1 MSSASSWKRRQLQ
14 NAKGALATGLGQAMI
29 KQSADSE
36 LERIVHG
43 DHNDPFSVLGMHTE
57 TLGGS
62 DTIVVRTF
70 QPQARQ
76 VAVVDR
82 ATGKV
87 VANLPLIREQGLFA
101 GPVEG
106 KRQHFDYCLRIL
118 PHGNDDAYDI
128 EDPYRFGPVLGELDI
143 HLLVEGTHLRVFEKL
158 GAHPTT
164 LEGVAG
170 TAFALWA
177 PNARRVSVVGDFN
190 GWDGRR
196 NPMRCRYECGV
207 WEIFLPNV
215 GAGDIYKYEIKDR
228 FGNLMA
234 QKADP
239 FATEAE
245 QPPRTGSVVPDP
257 TAYTWDDGDWMR
269 SRAHHNDR
277 DAPVT
282 IYEVHL
288 GSWRRVPEEGNRY
301 LTYRELAEQLIPYV
315 KDLGFTHI
323 ELMPVHEYPFDG
335 SWGYQPT
342 GLFAPTSRFG
352 KPNDFKYFID
362 CCHEAGIGVLI
373 DWVAGHFPSDPHGL
387 EYFDGTHLYE
397 HSDPR
402 KGKHMDWDTMIY
414 NYGRREVSNY
424 LLSNAL
430 YWMEEFHIDGLRVDA
445 VASML
450 YLDYSRKEGEWIPN
464 MFGGRENLEA
474 IDFLKRMNELV
485 YGNHEGV
492 MTVAEE
498 STAWPMVSRPT
509 YLGGLG
515 FGYKWNMG
523 WMNDTL
529 RYISKEPIHRR
540 YHHNLLTFGLLY
552 AFTENF
558 ILPISHDEVV
568 HGKGSLLNK
577 MPGDSW
583 QKFANLRCY
592 LSFMWTMS
600 GKKLLFMGCEF
611 GQGEEWQYAKS
622 LDWHLMEYPLQNGVH
637 SLVRDLNN
645 LYRSQPALYETDC
658 FPEGF
663 SWIDCH
669 DSDNSVISYI
679 RKAADADDFVVVI
692 CNFTPVVR
700 KSYRI
705 GVPQDGPYAE
715 LLNTDAVCYA
725 GSGVGNSGRVDADII
740 GAHGFMYSLVLDL
753 PPLATLVLK
762 PYPSEKEEEIAEEEI
777 VEEVVPAIEPELK
790 AAALTTDDVTIVE
803 EKTVSI
809 TTTGVTGNDGS
820 AKPTTTR

>member
-1 MSSASSWKRRQLQ
+1 MTKH
-14 NAKGALATGLGQAMI
+14 
-29 KQSADSE
+29 SADSE
-36 LERIVHG
+36 FERIVHG

-57 TLGGS
+57 VRDGIETL
-62 DTIVVRTF
+62 VVRTF

-76 VAVVDR
+76 VAVVDI

-87 VANLPLIREQGLFA
+87 VAELPQIREQGLFA
-101 GPVEG
+101 GPVAAKKG
-106 KRQHFDYCLRIL
+106 APFGYRLRIL
-118 PHGNDDAYDI
+118 PHGGDEAYDI
-128 EDPYRFGPVLGELDI
+128 EDTYRFGPVLGELDI
-143 HLLVEGTHLRVFEKL
+143 HLFVEGTHLRAFEKL
-158 GAHPTT
+158 GAHPMTMDGI
-164 LEGVAG
+164 EG

-196 NPMRCRYECGV
+196 SPMRCRYECGV
-207 WEIFLPNV
+207 WEIFLAGV
-215 GAGDIYKYEIKDR
+215 GPGAIYKYEIKDR
-228 FGNLMA
+228 FGNLLA
-234 QKADP
+234 EKADP
-239 FATEAE
+239 FAVEAE
-245 QPPRTGSVVPDP
+245 QPPKSGSVVPDP
-257 TAYTWDDGDWMR
+257 TPYTWADEEWMR

-301 LTYRELAEQLIPYV
+301 LTYREMADQLIPYV
-315 KDLGFTHI
+315 ADLGFTHL

-342 GLFAPTSRFG
+342 GLFAPTSRYG
-352 KPNDFKYFID
+352 KPSDFKYFID
-362 CCHEAGIGVLI
+362 KCHQAGLAVLI
-373 DWVAGHFPSDPHGL
+373 DWVAGHFPGDAHGL
-387 EYFDGTHLYE
+387 IYFDGTHLYE

-402 KGKHMDWDTMIY
+402 KGKHMDWDTLIY

-450 YLDYSRKEGEWIPN
+450 YLDYSRKEGEWIAN

-485 YGNHEGV
+485 YGHHEGV

-529 RYISKEPIHRR
+529 RYMCKEPIHRR

-583 QKFANLRCY
+583 QQFANLRCY
-592 LSFMWTMS
+592 LAFMWTMS

-611 GQGEEWQYAKS
+611 GQGDEWRYANS
-622 LDWHLMEYPLQNGVH
+622 LDWHLMEFPLQKGVH

-663 SWIDCH
+663 TWIDCH
-669 DSDNSVISYI
+669 DSDNSVISYM
-679 RKAADADDFVVVI
+679 RKANDQDDFVVVV

-700 KSYRI
+700 KAYRI
-705 GVPQDGPYAE
+705 GVPKDGPYAE
-715 LLNTDAVCYA
+715 LLNTDASCYA

-740 GAHGFMYSLVLDL
+740 GAHGYPHSLILDL
-753 PPLATLVLK
+753 PPLGTLVLK
-762 PYPSEKEEEIAEEEI
+762 PFPPELEQVVEEE
-777 VEEVVPAIEPELK
+777 EEV
-790 AAALTTDDVTIVE
+790 AAATTETIGSVVATAAVT
-803 EKTVSI
+803 I
-809 TTTGVTGNDGS
+809 TTTADDDGNTEPS
-820 AKPTTTR
+820 PTR

>member
-1 MSSASSWKRRQLQ
+1 
-14 NAKGALATGLGQAMI
+14 MI
-29 KQSADSE
+29 KHSADSE
-36 LERIVHG
+36 FERIVQG
-43 DHNDPFSVLGMHTE
+43 DHNDPFSVLGMHKEVETGSE
-57 TLGGS
+57 TL
-62 DTIVVRTF
+62 VVRAF

-76 VAVVDR
+76 VAVVDS

-87 VANLPLIREQGLFA
+87 VAELEKIREVGLFA
-101 GPVEG
+101 GPITG
-106 KRQHFDYCLRIL
+106 KAKPFRYQLRIL
-118 PHGNDDAYDI
+118 PHGSDEPYDI

-143 HLLVEGTHLRVFEKL
+143 HLLVEGTHLRAFEKL
-158 GAHPTT
+158 GAHPATID
-164 LEGVAG
+164 GVDG
-170 TAFALWA
+170 TAFAVWA

-196 NPMRCRYECGV
+196 SPMRCRYECGV
-207 WEIFLPNV
+207 WEIFLPGV
-215 GAGDIYKYEIKDR
+215 LAGAIYKYEIKDR
-228 FGNLMA
+228 FGNLLA
-234 QKADP
+234 EKADP

-245 QPPRTGSVVPDP
+245 QPPKSGSVVPDRSP
-257 TAYTWDDGDWMR
+257 YAWGDTEWMR
-269 SRAHHNDR
+269 SRAHCNDR

-288 GSWRRVPEEGNRY
+288 GSWRRVPEEDNRY
-301 LTYRELAEQLIPYV
+301 LTYRELADQLIPYV

-342 GLFAPTSRFG
+342 GLFAPTSRYG
-352 KPNDFKYFID
+352 KPSDFKYFID
-362 CCHEAGIGVLI
+362 QCHQAGLGVLI
-373 DWVAGHFPSDPHGL
+373 DWVAGHFPGDAHGL
-387 EYFDGTHLYE
+387 IYFDGTHLYE

-402 KGKHMDWDTMIY
+402 KGKHMDWDTLIY

-430 YWMEEFHIDGLRVDA
+430 YWMEEFHVDGLRVDA

-464 MFGGRENLEA
+464 VFGGRENLEA

-592 LSFMWTMS
+592 LAFMWTMS

-611 GQGEEWQYAKS
+611 GQGEEWQYANS

-637 SLVRDLNN
+637 SLVRDLNH

-663 SWIDCH
+663 SWVDCH

-679 RKAADADDFVVVI
+679 RKAKNQDDFVVVV

-700 KSYRI
+700 KAYRI
-705 GVPQDGPYAE
+705 GVPLDGPYAE
-715 LLNTDAVCYA
+715 LLNTDAACYA

-740 GAHGFMYSLVLDL
+740 GAHGYAHSLVLDL
-753 PPLATLVLK
+753 PPLGTLVLK
-762 PYPSEKEEEIAEEEI
+762 PFPREIEVTVEDVEEITVDATEEPAEPEATAATPT
-777 VEEVVPAIEPELK
+777 VTIEPT
-790 AAALTTDDVTIVE
+790 ADDD
-803 EKTVSI
+803 
-809 TTTGVTGNDGS
+809 GNT
-820 AKPTTTR
+820 KPNTTR